1 MDFTNPYVSIIL
13 VTAIIILSFLFNAF
27 SERTNIPSVLLLIG
41 TGVLLKFG
49 FDSMGVPVAD
59 MMPVLEIFGIV
70 GLIMI
75 VLEAALDLELTAEK
89 WPTIWKAFVSGLVV
103 LLASTFAAA
112 YLFYW
117 LIDGMDFNH
126 ALLYATPISILSSA
140 IIIPSVSKLS
150 QDKKEF
156 HIYESTFS
164 DILGIMQ
171 FYFLLD
177 LMKPKDPTAE
187 PHFLEFSNPYLN
199 FIVLSIATIIF
210 SLIAS
215 YLLIFLFQNLKSQVK
230 LFMLI
235 AVLILLYAVGK
246 LGHLSSLI
254 IILIFGLVLSN
265 SHLFFRGFL
274 KPYLKKDVLHGIE
287 HNFHI
292 VTIETAFVVRTFFFV
307 IFGMTL
313 VLSSLL
319 DVNVLMVST
328 AVLISIYLIR
338 GIALSLLI
346 GRAILPQLY
355 IAPRGLVTVLLFFTI
370 PENLQVETF
379 NSGILLFV
387 IIATSIIMA
396 IALIAEGRKRSQR
409 QAMEDDPLL
418 IPPEK
423 IYQGFQTKWL
433 KEAKGG
439 STKQEGKMVSDG
451 TEGS

>member
-1 MDFTNPYVSIIL
+1 MDFANPYVSIIL

-41 TGVLLKFG
+41 TGVLLKYG
-49 FDSMGVPVAD
+49 FSSLGVPLDD
-59 MMPVLEIFGIV
+59 MMPLLEIFGIV

-89 WPTIWKAFVSGLVV
+89 WPTIWKAFVSGLVG
-103 LLASTFAAA
+103 LLASTFSAA

-117 LIDGMDFNH
+117 LIDDMDFNH
-126 ALLYATPISILSSA
+126 AMLYATPISILSSA
-140 IIIPSVSKLS
+140 IIIPSVSKLG

-177 LMKPKDPTAE
+177 LLKPKDPLAE
-187 PHFLEFSNPYLN
+187 PHLLEFSNPYLN
-199 FIVLSIATIIF
+199 FIALSIATIIF

-274 KPYLKKDVLHGIE
+274 KPYLKKEVLHGIE
-287 HNFHI
+287 NNFHI

-313 VLSSLL
+313 ALSSLL
-319 DVNVLMVST
+319 DVNVLLIST
-328 AVLISIYLIR
+328 AVLVSIYLVR
-338 GIALSLLI
+338 GIVLSLLL
-346 GRAILPQLY
+346 GKAILPQLY

-396 IALIAEGRKRSQR
+396 IALIAEGRKRSR
-409 QAMEDDPLL
+409 QQELEHDPLL

-433 KEAKGG
+433 KSSTANESAKSLSEA
-439 STKQEGKMVSDG
+439 SESDK
-451 TEGS
+451 